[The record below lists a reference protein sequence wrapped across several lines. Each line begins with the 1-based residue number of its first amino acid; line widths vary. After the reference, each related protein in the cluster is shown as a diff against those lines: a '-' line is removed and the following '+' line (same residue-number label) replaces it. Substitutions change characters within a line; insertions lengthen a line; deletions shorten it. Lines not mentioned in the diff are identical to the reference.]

1 MFLKTMSSRI
11 RFSQEFILSG
21 REDMLIYFINKH
33 KFALIIRKWQNDE
46 YIK

>member
-1 MFLKTMSSRI
+1 MFLKTMPNRI
-11 RFSQEFILSG
+11 RFSQEFFLSV
-21 REDMLIYFINKH
+21 REDMLIYLINKH